1 MVRSMAELKAFL
13 TTVSARRGARPAF
26 SPDEASLHRLALPS
40 WRTVLAA
47 PLLYAM
53 IVPLVMLDLSLE
65 LYHRAVFR
73 LLGIP
78 FVRRRDYI
86 RIDRHRLPY
95 LSAVQKLA
103 CAYCGYANG
112 LLQYAARIAG
122 ETEAYFCP
130 SKHQATEGFHPP
142 PHHERFAE
150 YGDAG
155 GFRRLLEQARR
166 AAGR

>member
-13 TTVSARRGARPAF
+13 TTASARCAARSA
-26 SPDEASLHRLALPS
+26 SSSDEASLHRLALPS

-65 LYHRAVFR
+65 VYHRLAFR

-78 FVRRRDYI
+78 LVRRRDYI

-95 LSAVQKLA
+95 LSALQKLA

-130 SKHQATEGFHPP
+130 IKHQAIEGFHPP
-142 PHHERFAE
+142 AHHERFAE

-155 GFRRLLEQARR
+155 GFQRLLAQARR
-166 AAGR
+166 AVGR